1 MLRYLF
7 MLCLSVMA
15 YELPN
20 PLIGETTPPR
30 TVEVAKLWVSQFLKR
45 GGVAVDA
52 TVGLGR
58 DCEFLASLVGPTGR
72 VYAFDVQ
79 SEAIRISKQR
89 LVEKELDSIVQFF
102 NESHTEIERIREP
115 INAAM
120 FNLGYL
126 PHNKSGP
133 KTSPPDSI
141 DAIRSC
147 CTRLVVGG
155 IVTIVVYAGHEG
167 GENETT
173 AVIKFIEQLCP
184 EEFQTSRFCYQGSL
198 GHPPQVLGI
207 VRIA

>member
-1 MLRYLF
+1 
-7 MLCLSVMA
+7 MA
-15 YELPN
+15 YDLLN
-20 PLIGETTPPR
+20 PLVGATTPPR
-30 TVEVAKLWVSQFLKR
+30 AVEVAKLWVSQFLKP

-58 DCEFLASLVGPTGR
+58 DCEFLASIVGRSGR

-102 NESHTEIERIREP
+102 HESHTGIERIHGP

-133 KTSPPDSI
+133 QTGPPDSI

-147 CTRLVVGG
+147 CTRLEVGG
-155 IVTIVVYAGHEG
+155 VVTIVVYSGHEG
-167 GENETT
+167 GENET
-173 AVIKFIEQLCP
+173 AEVIKFVEQLCP
-184 EEFQTSRFCYQGSL
+184 QEFQTSRFCYETSL
-198 GHPPQVLGI
+198 AHPPQILGI
-207 VRIA
+207 VRVA

>member
-1 MLRYLF
+1 
-7 MLCLSVMA
+7 MA
-15 YELPN
+15 YDFPN
-20 PLIGETTPPR
+20 PLIGVSTPPSA
-30 TVEVAKLWVSQFLKR
+30 VEVAKLWVSQFLKP
-45 GGVAVDA
+45 GDVAVDA

-58 DCEFLASLVGPTGR
+58 DCEFLASLVGRSGR

-102 NESHTEIERIREP
+102 NESHTEIERILEP

-126 PHNKSGP
+126 PNNKSGP

-155 IVTIVVYAGHEG
+155 IVTIVVYSGHEG
-167 GENETT
+167 GETET
-173 AVIKFIEQLCP
+173 AEVIKFIEQLCP
-184 EEFQTSRFCYQGSL
+184 QEFQTSRFCYQGSFA
-198 GHPPQVLGI
+198 HPPQVLGI
-207 VRIA
+207 IRVA

>member
-1 MLRYLF
+1 MT
-7 MLCLSVMA
+7 
-15 YELPN
+15 YELLN
-20 PLIGETTPPR
+20 PQTGVVPPSA
-30 TVEVAKLWVSQFLKR
+30 VEVAKLWVSQFLKP

-58 DCEFLASLVGPTGR
+58 DCEFLASLVGRSGR

-102 NESHTEIERIREP
+102 NESHTGIERIIEP

-126 PHNKSGP
+126 PNNKNGP
-133 KTSPPDSI
+133 KTGPPDSV
-141 DAIRSC
+141 DAISSC

-155 IVTIVVYAGHEG
+155 IVTVVVYSGHEG
-167 GENETT
+167 GENETA
-173 AVIKFIEQLCP
+173 AVIKFVEQLCP
-184 EEFQTSRFCYQGSL
+184 EEFKTSRFCYQGSL
-198 GHPPQVLGI
+198 AHPPQVLGI
-207 VRIA
+207 VRVA